1 MNEDLQNLEHE
12 VETARARLASD
23 LSSLSSADT
32 YSEFQRDLKHEARY
46 RLHGMVDEVKA
57 RAAANPAAALAIG
70 AGITWKLIERPPIAA
85 ALIGAGLLSLW
96 RTTRLGT
103 NDQSERDYL
112 SEGRE
117 RLKEQVGDLAGSVK
131 DQAVEMAGV
140 VKNQASEFADTAKE
154 KVRQWST
161 SAASGLKEQAA
172 SVARQASQAL
182 DDARE
187 SASDVPARTGEMV
200 HRASLAVHDA
210 LSDHDAR
217 DKILLGVAGLAVAAA
232 LGIAYQR
239 RATSS

>member
-131 DQAVEMAGV
+131 DQAVEMACV

-154 KVRQWST
+154 KVRQWSN
-161 SAASGLKEQAA
+161 SAASRLPWSE
-172 SVARQASQAL
+172 
-182 DDARE
+182 
-187 SASDVPARTGEMV
+187 
-200 HRASLAVHDA
+200 
-210 LSDHDAR
+210 
-217 DKILLGVAGLAVAAA
+217 
-232 LGIAYQR
+232 
-239 RATSS
+239 